1 MSRFATIASTSIG
14 KKLLMAATGLGM
26 VFWLLGHLAGN
37 LKIFLGAREVNEYA
51 AWLQDHAALLWFARI
66 SMLAFIG
73 IHIRKG
79 IQLALENRKARPQKY
94 QVEATLK
101 ANFAS
106 RHMVLSGVILF
117 LFLAMHLAHYTF
129 RVLPVE
135 YRNDSMGNPDVY
147 AMVIAGFKDPGFC
160 LVYVLG
166 LGVVGMHLFHALV
179 SAVQTLGIHHRGYNN
194 MLRNGLKAFVVVF
207 ILGFWSIPLSVFL
220 HFNNIVQLPIPAWN
234 Q

>member
-1 MSRFATIASTSIG
+1 MSRFARIASSSIG

-79 IQLALENRKARPQKY
+79 IQLALENRKARPKKY

-160 LVYVLG
+160 VVYVLG
-166 LGVVGMHLFHALV
+166 LGVPAFGAGKFNAARERDSDNDSKQADQSTHKRNDVYPKRHILSHGSWNLVGV
-179 SAVQTLGIHHRGYNN
+179 CG
-194 MLRNGLKAFVVVF
+194 GL
-207 ILGFWSIPLSVFL
+207 L
-220 HFNNIVQLPIPAWN
+220 
-234 Q
+234 